1 MKIEI
6 NNENQHVPV
15 NKSITQDNEYEVA
28 SQWKLMWWK
37 FKKHKLAIISA
48 PVLTLLIIIAAF
60 AEFLSPHLPMERFA
74 EYKHA
79 PPTTLQFIHPD
90 TGFSL
95 RPFVYGMTEEMNQ
108 ETFRRTFTNDA
119 EKTYPLHFFV
129 KGEEYKFWGLFKT
142 STHFIGLKDKDAPF
156 FIMGTDS
163 LGRDLF
169 TRTLHGSRIS
179 LSFAF
184 LGIILTVILGVVLGG
199 ISGYFGGIV
208 DTVIQRLI
216 DLLLCIPAIPLWMAL
231 AASLPSD
238 WSPAKIYLGMV
249 MIFSVI
255 GWTGLARV
263 VRGKIL
269 ALREEDFTM
278 AARLGGASNI
288 RIITKHLIPS
298 FASYIIINVSISI
311 PGTILGE
318 TALSFLG
325 LGLQA
330 PVVSWGVLLGESQ
343 KLENLAHHPWLLWPA
358 AFIIVAVLTFN
369 FLGDGLRDAADP
381 YK

>member
-129 KGEEYKFWGLFKT
+129 KGEEYKFWVYSKLVL
-142 STHFIGLKDKDAPF
+142 I
-156 FIMGTDS
+156 
-163 LGRDLF
+163 
-169 TRTLHGSRIS
+169 
-179 LSFAF
+179 LS
-184 LGIILTVILGVVLGG
+184 
-199 ISGYFGGIV
+199 
-208 DTVIQRLI
+208 D
-216 DLLLCIPAIPLWMAL
+216 
-231 AASLPSD
+231 
-238 WSPAKIYLGMV
+238 
-249 MIFSVI
+249 
-255 GWTGLARV
+255 
-263 VRGKIL
+263 
-269 ALREEDFTM
+269 
-278 AARLGGASNI
+278 
-288 RIITKHLIPS
+288 
-298 FASYIIINVSISI
+298 
-311 PGTILGE
+311 
-318 TALSFLG
+318 
-325 LGLQA
+325 
-330 PVVSWGVLLGESQ
+330 
-343 KLENLAHHPWLLWPA
+343 
-358 AFIIVAVLTFN
+358 
-369 FLGDGLRDAADP
+369 
-381 YK
+381 